1 MSIYI
6 STALHLWDYMW
17 A

>member
-1 MSIYI
+1 MII
-6 STALHLWDYMW
+6 STALH